1 MAEIPAMTSVG
12 ILAHVDAG
20 KTTLSEQ
27 MLYQSGALRKAGR
40 VDRQEAFMDYSD
52 IERQRGITVFADQAA
67 FTVGDRRFTLLDTP
81 GHVDFS
87 GEMERCLSVLDCAV
101 LVVSSVEGIQGHTR
115 TLWRLLREQQVPTML
130 FLNKIDRTG
139 ARPKEIVQEFCKELT
154 APCVDFTGGLHQDG
168 TMEESLAEAAANFDD
183 TLLETYLE
191 KGYIPELWL
200 ANVQKLFSSRKLV
213 PVFTGA
219 ALSGEGVDSLLCG
232 LSLLTQ
238 LPQGKADEPFQA
250 KAYKVRHDNGGR
262 IVFLRVQS
270 GELHPKDLLRV
281 PGEEQTE
288 EKCNELRIYQGGR
301 YTLAPKVGPGEFC
314 AVTGVKNLNP
324 GDTAGEG
331 AKRGGAFSL
340 QPMLSARVLFDSAVP
355 AKTVLAC
362 FRELEDE
369 EPLLHVRWNEPL
381 QELEVQV
388 MGKVQLEVLTQLVQ
402 ERYHLAV
409 TFGKCSI
416 LYRETIAA
424 PVVGCG
430 HFEPLRHY
438 AEVHLLLQPGA
449 PGSGITFSS
458 RCPQDVLAG
467 NWQNLIGTH
476 VLEKEHRGVLTG
488 APLTDVRVI
497 LLSGRAHLK
506 HTEGGDF
513 REATYRAIRQGLMQ
527 AQSVLLE
534 PWYAFTAEVDFALSG
549 RVISDIQRMHGTCEP
564 PEETNGHA
572 LLRGFAPVSELMSY
586 PAELTAFTKGQGSIS
601 LSFCGYEPC
610 HNAQQVVEQAAY
622 EPERDVENT
631 PDSVFCSHGA
641 GYPVKWRE
649 ASAHMHLP
657 VESATSQH

>member
-1 MAEIPAMTSVG
+1 MEIPAMTSVG

-130 FLNKIDRTG
+130 FLNKIDRAG
-139 ARPKEIVQEFCKELT
+139 ARPQEIIQEFCKQLS
-154 APCVDFTGGLHQDG
+154 APCVDFTHGLHQDG

-219 ALSGEGVDSLLCG
+219 ALSGEGVDTLLCA

-238 LPQGKADEPFQA
+238 PPQGKADEPFQA

-270 GELHPKDLLRV
+270 GELHPKDLLSV

-288 EKCNELRIYQGGR
+288 EKCNELRIYQGSR

-314 AVTGVKNLNP
+314 AVTGVQNLHP

-369 EPLLHVRWNEPL
+369 EPLLHVQWNEPL

-402 ERYHLAV
+402 ERYHLVV

-424 PVVGCG
+424 PTVGCG

-438 AEVHLLLQPGA
+438 AEVHLLLQPGI

-601 LSFCGYEPC
+601 LSFCGYKPC

-657 VESATSQH
+657 VESSASLH